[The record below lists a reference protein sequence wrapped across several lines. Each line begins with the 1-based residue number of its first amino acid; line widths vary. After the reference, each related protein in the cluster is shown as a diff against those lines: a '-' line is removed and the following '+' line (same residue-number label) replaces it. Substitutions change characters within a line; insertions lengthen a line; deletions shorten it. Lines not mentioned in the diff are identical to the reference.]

1 MIFLTEDHSALTFE
15 SLLSVAPRVIS
26 FTTSR
31 HGGFSQGN
39 YASFNPSPYSG
50 DDEVAVKRNLEKL
63 ESSLPEHPLQL
74 FRPRQ
79 VHGVETRVID
89 ASFLSLPKEEQQ
101 LRLTGVDALITAL
114 PGYAVCVST
123 ADCVPIVIYDRCNN
137 VVAAVH
143 AGWRGTVSRIIQNAA
158 ADMQTAYG
166 TQMELLKACIGPGI
180 SLEAFEVGDEVWQV
194 FYDAGF
200 DMDTISRRYDK
211 WHIDLWECNR
221 RQLTEVGVNPQN
233 IQIAGICTYS
243 HADEYFS
250 ARRLTVNSGRILT
263 GILFEK

>member
-1 MIFLTEDHSALTFE
+1 MNKPLLKYYDFGVGLKAFSSTRKGGCSIGSYGEFNVNKYCGDEDAHIKKNREALCVELGIEDACLVMPHQNHGIEIKQITPEFFDSTAVVRPQILE
-15 SLLSVAPRVIS
+15 NVDGVMTDMSGVCVA
-26 FTTSR
+26 
-31 HGGFSQGN
+31 
-39 YASFNPSPYSG
+39 
-50 DDEVAVKRNLEKL
+50 
-63 ESSLPEHPLQL
+63 
-74 FRPRQ
+74 
-79 VHGVETRVID
+79 
-89 ASFLSLPKEEQQ
+89 
-101 LRLTGVDALITAL
+101 
-114 PGYAVCVST
+114 VST
-123 ADCVPIVIYDRCNN
+123 ADCIPILLYDEEHHAC
-137 VVAAVH
+137 AAVH